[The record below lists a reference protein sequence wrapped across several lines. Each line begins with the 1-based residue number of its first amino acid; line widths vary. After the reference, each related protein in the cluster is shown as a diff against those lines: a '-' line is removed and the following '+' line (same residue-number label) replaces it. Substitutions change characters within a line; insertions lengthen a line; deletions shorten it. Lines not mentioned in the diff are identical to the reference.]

1 MRRCLSL
8 LVVALC
14 SVLALAQRRQLS
26 IEWAIKEGPK
36 VASVP
41 NFVWLKDGTAIL
53 YDTNKPEA
61 ERTFELL
68 NPATG
73 ERHPVLNMAAAVVS
87 LKKIS
92 PDAGVE
98 KALDWPKS
106 FDDAGKQALY
116 EIKGDV
122 YVLTLADATFV
133 RITNTPAEEN
143 DAQFSPDGQL
153 ISFVR
158 DNDLYVHDL
167 ASRKETRLTNDGS
180 ENSLNGTLTWVYWEE
195 VFGRKDMGYWW
206 SPDSKSIAYLHT
218 DTAGVPV
225 STFVDFEP
233 QDPKVIH
240 QVYPKAGE
248 KDPTVKVGVMSVAG
262 PRTQWISI
270 PEQFEWLLR
279 VKWLPDSKRVA
290 VETMNRMQTELRL
303 YFANA
308 DSGEA
313 KHILTE
319 TDHGWVNETDDLY
332 FLHDGQHFLWASERD
347 GYMHLYRFAMDGK
360 LVNKVTNGDW
370 AMASSGGVAFWVRQA
385 VTGIDEKNDWIYF
398 TAMKD
403 SSIERQLYR
412 VKTDGRGLQRL
423 SETTG
428 THGIEMSPDTRFYFD
443 TFSDIHTPPSLILH
457 ASDGKRIATL
467 AAPKTDL
474 LPEGMVYPELTTIP
488 TADGFPMPAS
498 ILKPANF
505 DPQKKY
511 PVILYIYGGP
521 SAPVVANEWDHAF
534 IGGTYFDN
542 IMARNGYVMVR
553 IDNRA
558 ATAFSKK
565 LEDLIGENP
574 AAGETADLV
583 DGVRWL
589 KRQSWV
595 DASRFGVWGWSG
607 GGTNTLNLMTRSKE
621 FKAGIAGAP
630 VTDWHYYDSKWS
642 EAFMKTPQANPQG
655 YEKTSLVK
663 RAGDLSGD
671 LLIMYGTYDD
681 NVHPQNEEAFMN
693 ALIAAGKPYRTEV
706 YPMRKHGFTD
716 DPARIHREHAMED
729 FWKSAL

>member
-1 MRRCLSL
+1 MRRCLCL
-8 LVVALC
+8 MVVALC
-14 SVLALAQRRQLS
+14 PALAVAQRPQLS

-41 NFVWLKDGTAIL
+41 DFVWLKDGTAIL

-61 ERTFELL
+61 ERTFESL
-68 NPATG
+68 NPENG
-73 ERHPVLNMAAAVVS
+73 ERHAVVNMAAAVAS
-87 LKKIS
+87 LKKMN
-92 PDAGVE
+92 PDAGGE
-98 KALDWPKS
+98 KALEWPES

-122 YVLTLADATFV
+122 YVLELAKSMFT
-133 RITNTPAEEN
+133 RITNTPAEEK
-143 DAQFSPDGQL
+143 DAQFSPDGRL

-158 DNDLYVHDL
+158 NSDLYVHDL
-167 ASRKETRLTNDGS
+167 ASGKETRLTTDGS
-180 ENSLNGTLTWVYWEE
+180 ENLLNGTLTWVYWEE

-218 DTAGVPV
+218 DTTGVPV

-233 QDPKVIH
+233 QDPKIIH

-248 KDPTVKVGVMSVAG
+248 KDPVVRVGVVDVEH
-262 PRTQWISI
+262 PQTRWISI
-270 PEQFEWLLR
+270 PEPFEWLLR
-279 VKWLPDSKRVA
+279 VKWLPDSRRVA

-303 YFANA
+303 YFANVE
-308 DSGEA
+308 SGQA

-319 TDHGWVNETDDLY
+319 SDPGWVNVTDDLY
-332 FLHDGQHFLWASERD
+332 FLHDGQHFLWASESD

-370 AMASSGGVAFWVRQA
+370 AMASSGAVAFWVRQA

-398 TAMKD
+398 TALKD

-412 VKTDGRGLQRL
+412 VKSDGSGLQRI
-423 SETTG
+423 SDAAG

-443 TFSDIHTPPSLILH
+443 MFSNIHTPPSLTLH
-457 ASDGKRIATL
+457 ASDGKLLATV
-467 AAPKTDL
+467 AAPRTDL

-488 TADGFPMPAS
+488 TSDGFPMPAS

-511 PVILYIYGGP
+511 PVILYLYGGP

-534 IGGTYFDN
+534 IGGVYFDN
-542 IMARNGYVMVR
+542 MMARDGYVMVR

-558 ATAFSKK
+558 ATAISKR

-574 AAGETADLV
+574 AAGETTDLV

-589 KRQSWV
+589 KKQPWV
-595 DASRFGVWGWSG
+595 DGSRFGVWGWSG

-642 EAFMKTPQANPQG
+642 ESFMKTPQANPQG

-663 RAGDLSGD
+663 RASDLSGD

-716 DPARIHREHAMED
+716 DPARIHREHVMEE

>member
-1 MRRCLSL
+1 MRRCLCL

-14 SVLALAQRRQLS
+14 PALAVAQRPQLS

-41 NFVWLKDGTAIL
+41 DFVWLKEGTAIL

-61 ERTFELL
+61 ERTFESL
-68 NPATG
+68 NPANG
-73 ERHPVLNMAAAVVS
+73 ERHPVVNMAAAVAS
-87 LKKIS
+87 LKKLN
-92 PDAGVE
+92 PEAGVE
-98 KALDWPKS
+98 KVLDWPES

-116 EIKGDV
+116 EIKGDI
-122 YVLTLADATFV
+122 YVLDLAKSTFT
-133 RITNTPAEEN
+133 RITTTPGEEK
-143 DAQFSPDGQL
+143 DAQFSPDGRL
-153 ISFVR
+153 LSFVR
-158 DNDLYVHDL
+158 NNDLYVHDL
-167 ASRKETRLTNDGS
+167 ASGKETRLTNDGS
-180 ENSLNGTLTWVYWEE
+180 ENLLNGTLTWVYWEE

-218 DTAGVPV
+218 DTTGVPV

-233 QDPKVIH
+233 QDPRIIH

-248 KDPTVKVGVMSVAG
+248 KDPTVKVGVVSVER
-262 PRTQWISI
+262 PQTKWISI
-270 PEQFEWLLR
+270 PEPFEWLLR
-279 VKWLPDSKRVA
+279 VKWLPDSGRVA

-303 YFANA
+303 YFADAAN
-308 DSGEA
+308 GQA
-313 KHILTE
+313 KQILTE
-319 TDHGWVNETDDLY
+319 TDAGWVNVTDDLY
-332 FLHDGQHFLWASERD
+332 FLHDGEHFLWASERD

-398 TAMKD
+398 TALKD

-412 VKTDGRGLQRL
+412 VKSDGSGLQRI
-423 SETTG
+423 SEAAG
-428 THGIEMSPDTRFYFD
+428 THGIEMPKDTRFYFD
-443 TFSDIHTPPSLILH
+443 TFSNIDTPPSLTLH
-457 ASDGKRIATL
+457 TSDGKLLATL
-467 AAPKTDL
+467 GTSKTNL
-474 LPEGMVYPELTTIP
+474 LPDGMVYPELTTIP
-488 TADGFPMPAS
+488 TSDGFPMPTS
-498 ILKPANF
+498 ILKPVNF

-521 SAPVVANEWDHAF
+521 SAPVVANEWSHGF
-534 IGGTYFDN
+534 IGDIYYDN
-542 IMARNGYVMVR
+542 LLARDGYVTVKM
-553 IDNRA
+553 DNRA
-558 ATAFSKK
+558 ATAISKR
-565 LEDLIGENP
+565 LEDLIGQNP

-589 KRQSWV
+589 KKQPWV
-595 DASRFGVWGWSG
+595 DAGRFGVWGWSG

-642 EAFMKTPQANPQG
+642 EAFMKTPQSNPQG
-655 YEKTSLVK
+655 YENTSLVK
-663 RAGDLSGD
+663 RAGDLSGE
-671 LLIMYGTYDD
+671 LLIIYGTYDD

-706 YPMRKHGFTD
+706 YPMRKHDFTD
-716 DPARIHREHAMED
+716 DPARIHREHVMEV